1 MTGLVVA
8 ILTAALTLSGVGAN
22 SYLSKQAQV
31 TSKTNQTLVDRDDAD
46 FCTLRCRLKASE
58 FATRASERQKFCEED
73 GFGHPF
79 CRLST
84 SEFGNYENIVQEYCG
99 KYGIEDPFGE
109 GKTFTKCLDPVDLRH
124 IKDKFRNDLEEAFP
138 GIAHECYFNS
148 ARRFYHHQILCSL
161 DPVHCSLDPDPCP
174 LDLVHGYFIKGF
186 ADLKRVMDKGEGYWS
201 DVNSCKQ
208 LESKQSL
215 LGTCIGLAYEFLPC
229 KDYLKIYAKCEQILE
244 DAATKKNEL

>member
-31 TSKTNQTLVDRDDAD
+31 KSKTNQTLVDRDDAD
-46 FCTLRCRLKASE
+46 FCTLVCRGEASE
-58 FATRASERQKFCEED
+58 FDTDDSERQKF
-73 GFGHPF
+73 
-79 CRLST
+79 
-84 SEFGNYENIVQEYCG
+84 CG

-215 LGTCIGLAYEFLPC
+215 LGTCIGFVDKFLPC
-229 KDYLKIYAKCEQILE
+229 KDYLNIYAKCEQILE

>member
-22 SYLSKQAQV
+22 SYLSKHAQV

-46 FCTLRCRLKASE
+46 FCTLVCRGEASE
-58 FATRASERQKFCEED
+58 FDTDDSERQKFCEED

-124 IKDKFRNDLEEAFP
+124 IKDELRNELEKDFCNRAV
-138 GIAHECYFNS
+138 G
-148 ARRFYHHQILCSL
+148 
-161 DPVHCSLDPDPCP
+161 CP
-174 LDLVHGYFIKGF
+174 LDSIHGYIIKAF

-201 DVNSCKQ
+201 NVNSCKQ

-229 KDYLKIYAKCEQILE
+229 KDYLNIYAKCEQILE

>member
-1 MTGLVVA
+1 MTGLVAA
-8 ILTAALTLSGVGAN
+8 ILTVALTLSGVGAN
-22 SYLSKQAQV
+22 SYLSKHAQV

-58 FATRASERQKFCEED
+58 FATRASERQKFC
-73 GFGHPF
+73 
-79 CRLST
+79 
-84 SEFGNYENIVQEYCG
+84 G

-124 IKDKFRNDLEEAFP
+124 IKDELRNELEKDFCNRAV
-138 GIAHECYFNS
+138 G
-148 ARRFYHHQILCSL
+148 
-161 DPVHCSLDPDPCP
+161 CP
-174 LDLVHGYFIKGF
+174 LDSLRSYIIKAF

>member
-22 SYLSKQAQV
+22 SYLSKHAQV

-46 FCTLRCRLKASE
+46 FCTLVCRGEASE
-58 FATRASERQKFCEED
+58 FDTDDSERQKF
-73 GFGHPF
+73 
-79 CRLST
+79 
-84 SEFGNYENIVQEYCG
+84 CG

-124 IKDKFRNDLEEAFP
+124 IKDELRNELEKDFCNRAV
-138 GIAHECYFNS
+138 G
-148 ARRFYHHQILCSL
+148 
-161 DPVHCSLDPDPCP
+161 CP
-174 LDLVHGYFIKGF
+174 LDSIHGYIIKAF
-186 ADLKRVMDKGEGYWS
+186 ADLKRVKDKGERYWRN
-201 DVNSCKQ
+201 VNSCKQ